1 MKHQSY
7 KDRMHEHK
15 GMEHKMSHSGPMEH
29 FHQSM
34 REESSHHMYK
44 NEVEMPEMA
53 AMAHPGMGEGD
64 RPGMGCMDFKKEA
77 DPIAY
82 GQAQGHMKEDH
93 RRIESQFKDYHWD

>member
-1 MKHQSY
+1 MKH
-7 KDRMHEHK
+7 KH
-15 GMEHKMSHSGPMEH
+15 MSMGHMAGPKEH

-34 REESSHHMYK
+34 REEHPHGLYR
-44 NEVEMPEMA
+44 NEVEKPEVA
-53 AMAHPGMGEGD
+53 AMAHPGEGQGA
-64 RPGMGCMDFKKEA
+64 RPDMGCMDFKGEA

>member
-1 MKHQSY
+1 M
-7 KDRMHEHK
+7 RHEH
-15 GMEHKMSHSGPMEH
+15 GHKAHHHSGSHEH
-29 FHQSM
+29 FGQSM
-34 REESSHHMYK
+34 REESSHGMYR
-44 NEVEMPEMA
+44 NEVERPQMA

-64 RPGMGCMDFKKEA
+64 RPGRGCMDFKGDA